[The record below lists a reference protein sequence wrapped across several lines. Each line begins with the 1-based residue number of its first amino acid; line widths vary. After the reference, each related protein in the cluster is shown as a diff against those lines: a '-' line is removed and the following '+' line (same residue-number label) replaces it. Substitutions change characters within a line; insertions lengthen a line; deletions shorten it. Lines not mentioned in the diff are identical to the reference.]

1 VGLTVLNHKE
11 TQKWNEV
18 IASYSKPDVYDL
30 NEYVCSLL
38 LDSKDEG
45 LLFCFEGEKSRM
57 CYAMIKK
64 DIGEDAHFAGELS
77 KGVYYDLETPYGYGG
92 PLYDNLD
99 ARELKAFRKWL
110 KDWCRENRIVS
121 QFVRFHPLR
130 KNAPSTVGF
139 FDEVRYMHHTIF
151 MDTETEDVIVENM
164 DSKNRNMVRKARKN
178 QVEIVVDEALEQ
190 LPAFKEIYKETM
202 DYHNASEMYY
212 FSDEYYDYLRTEMK
226 DNIVLLLA
234 KYEGKPISA
243 SLFFYN
249 KDYMHYHLSGTLLEY
264 RKLAGANLLLFEAAC
279 LAAKKGIKEF
289 HLGGGLSEDDSLYG
303 FKKQFS
309 KPGVVDFYIGKTIFM
324 EDEYRELL
332 KIRNEADDSFN
343 MDNNRMIQYRA

>member
-1 VGLTVLNHKE
+1 MGLTVLNYKE

-18 IASYSKPDVYDL
+18 VASYSKPDVYDS
-30 NEYVCSLL
+30 NEYVRSLL
-38 LDSKDEG
+38 LGSEDEG

-64 DIGEDAHFAGELS
+64 DISEDSRFAGKIP
-77 KGVYYDLETPYGYGG
+77 KGTWYDLETPYGYGG
-92 PLYDNLD
+92 PLYDEID
-99 ARELKAFRKWL
+99 ARELKTFREWL
-110 KDWCRENRIVS
+110 KEWCVEHHIVS
-121 QFVRFHPLR
+121 QFMRFHPLR
-130 KNAPSTVGF
+130 KNAVATVGF

-151 MDTETEDVIVENM
+151 MDTTSEETIVDNM

-178 QVEIVVDEALEQ
+178 QVEIVVDESLEQ
-190 LPAFKEIYKETM
+190 LDAFKEIYKETM

-212 FSDEYYDYLRTEMK
+212 FSDDYYEFLKTKMK
-226 DNIVLLLA
+226 GHIVLLLA

-264 RKLAGANLLLFEAAC
+264 RKLASANLLLYEAAC
-279 LAAKKGIKEF
+279 FACRKGIKEF

-309 KPGVVDFYIGKTIFM
+309 KPGVLDFYIGKTVF
-324 EDEYRELL
+324 EEEGYSELL
-332 KIRNEADDSFN
+332 KIRKQAEPSFN
-343 MDNNRMIQYRA
+343 DKNTRMIQYRA